1 MLSPVIDTDSV
12 QFGERFTLRF
22 ERTIRVPDDG
32 RTYPLPPGL
41 GRFAVHRVDE
51 YRHRVPAPWRDRGGI
66 FIAMHQAEALWLS
79 FDAAPWK
86 PSAVTVGVGR
96 VNALSGGAWPGT
108 LDRSPQNYLVCPPQ
122 LWLDGINAGR
132 EFVRQ
137 FVAMPLGRGATVEGQ
152 ITGVETHG
160 GLQVR
165 VYDPRPGRFPDVPP
179 AEWREPRR
187 APPSQASAT
196 GGAMGFVPG
205 GQIDQKVLV
214 DPYGID
220 TWDPERFGT
229 LVVHVLNSAQ
239 YAAVTGRA
247 APPSPVSARTYAEH
261 GFPWFRRYEEA
272 ADIPP
277 AEALAQ
283 LTSLSSLL
291 EGEGRDPVDVQP
303 STIVDLTEKVSPP
316 RSSERS

>member
-1 MLSPVIDTDSV
+1 MLSPAIDTDSV
-12 QFGERFTLRF
+12 RFGERFTLRF

-51 YRHRVPAPWRDRGGI
+51 YRDRVPAPWRDRGGI

-96 VNALSGGAWPGT
+96 INALSGGTWPGT
-108 LDRSPQNYLVCPPQ
+108 LDAAPQNYLVCPPQ
-122 LWLDGINAGR
+122 LWLDGINAGHG
-132 EFVRQ
+132 FVRQ
-137 FVAMPLGRGATVEGQ
+137 FVAMPLGQGATVEGQ

-165 VYDPRPGRFPDVPP
+165 VFDPRPGRFPDVPP
-179 AEWREPRR
+179 PEWRHPRR
-187 APPSQASAT
+187 PPPSMASAS
-196 GGAMGFVPG
+196 GGRMGFVPG
-205 GQIDQKVLV
+205 GQIDQKVLA
-214 DPYGID
+214 DPHGVD

-239 YAAVTGRA
+239 YAAVTGRP

-261 GFPWFRRYEEA
+261 GFPWFRRFEEA
-272 ADIPP
+272 ADVPP
-277 AEALAQ
+277 ADALAQ
-283 LTSLSSLL
+283 LISLSELL
-291 EGEGRDPVDVQP
+291 EHEGHDTFDVDP
-303 STIVDLTEKVSPP
+303 STVVDLTENPSPP